1 MTKILV
7 VDDERS
13 IRNTLRDILE
23 YEGYKVDDAENG
35 IEGLKL
41 VNSKKNMIWFYLISK
56 WRGMDG
62 IETLEHIMKVSD
74 TPVVMISGHGTIET
88 AVEAIKKEL
97 TIILPN
103 HWT

>member
-41 VNSKKNMIWFYLISK
+41 VNSKKNMI
-56 WRGMDG
+56 
-62 IETLEHIMKVSD
+62 
-74 TPVVMISGHGTIET
+74 
-88 AVEAIKKEL
+88 
-97 TIILPN
+97 
-103 HWT
+103 